1 MQYDV
6 MYKKSV
12 EDPDAFWGDVAST
25 FYWKTK
31 WSTKDG
37 QLHSENLDVRKGPV
51 SIEVCLRKIPYKWC
65 HPRS

>member
-1 MQYDV
+1 
-6 MYKKSV
+6 MYKQSV

-25 FYWKTK
+25 FYWERK

-51 SIEVCLRKIPYKWC
+51 SIEVCLRKFTL
-65 HPRS
+65 